1 MLLIYIIENMMING
15 SRMIDFACNQRR
27 IILFIRERAPCCIPK
42 KHLAVHKRLNNIEN
56 LFAVAGVLNVVGNGL
71 L

>member
-1 MLLIYIIENMMING
+1 MILIYIIENLQING
-15 SRMIDFACNQRR
+15 SRRIDFGYNQRR
-27 IILFIRERAPCCIPK
+27 IILFIKERTPCCIPK

-56 LFAVAGVLNVVGNGL
+56 LFTVAGALEVLGNGL